1 MIMSSNLA
9 DDLKGWIPYKTYEEA
24 GELYCKWLFVGN
36 KTFTEPFFDET
47 IAKCKSLPQNS
58 TLKQCISHSI
68 LLTEWSPS
76 IETIAPSAIIF
87 HVSRCKSTLLS
98 QLLGIDAENIILAEV
113 PILDEILR
121 WGFNNKIEDKILL
134 YLQSAI
140 SFYGAKRISTQ
151 QRLFIKTDSWHI
163 HFYHQ
168 YRKLYPT
175 IPFIFLYRNPEE
187 VIRSHQKLRGM
198 HAVPGLIEPAIF
210 GIDHSAIN
218 YNDLDDYMTIVLETY
233 FTSIYEIVQND
244 SLAILINYNE
254 GMMNIV
260 EKTAQLTQMKVTN
273 DLREEMEKR
282 LLYHSKN
289 IQQKYAEEANV
300 LQPNSAG
307 IKRCYTQYEQL
318 EKMRL
323 CK

>member
-24 GELYCKWLFVGN
+24 DELYCKWLFVGN

-187 VIRSHQKLRGM
+187 VIRSHQKHRGM

-210 GIDHSAIN
+210 GIDQSTIN
-218 YNDLDDYMTIVLETY
+218 YNDLDDYITIVLETY
-233 FTSIYEIVQND
+233 FSSVYNIVQND
-244 SLAILINYNE
+244 PLANLINFTE
-254 GMMNIV
+254 DIMNVV
-260 EKTAQLTQMKVTN
+260 EKTAQLTQMN
-273 DLREEMEKR
+273 DVNNLRVEMEKR

-289 IQQKYAEEANV
+289 IESKYVEEATV
-300 LQPNSAG
+300 LPLKSAQL
-307 IKRCYTQYEQL
+307 KRCYTLYEQL
-318 EKMRL
+318 EEIRL
-323 CK
+323 NK